1 MITLYLKTRKK
12 MKTRLVLVIALA
24 ISSVAFAQKKEVK
37 AIEKA
42 IKSGSYGEA
51 KTLVASASGLVS
63 QMDEKTK
70 EKFMLLKGQA
80 YLGVDNKELAD
91 LEKAADAFKALEGT
105 KYEQD
110 GKNGLNNVVSAL
122 VNGAVDDQ
130 NSENY
135 GNAAMKLEKAY
146 NFKKSDTIYL
156 YYAASNA
163 INGKDYDNALRY
175 YTALKDLNFQGRE
188 TILAATN
195 VETGEQENF
204 SNSNE
209 REIAIL
215 AKTHVK
221 PETIYSEPKSAEIA
235 KNIALI
241 YISQGKN
248 EEALAAMADARSE
261 NPDDILLMRSEADIY
276 LKMGKMDRYQA
287 VIEQVLDKDP
297 DNPELY
303 YNLGVSADQQGD
315 KDQAI
320 KYYKKATELKSDY
333 AAAYNNIA
341 VLILSKERAIVDM
354 MNSLGTS
361 KADYAKY
368 DALKLDRESVYR
380 EAMPYLEKALESRKD
395 YLDVARSLQGIYS
408 QLGMD
413 SKADAMKVR
422 IEQIESG
429 K

>member
-1 MITLYLKTRKK
+1 MKILYLNTNKT

-24 ISSVAFAQKKEVK
+24 ISSMAFAQKKEVK

-42 IKSGSYGEA
+42 IKTGSYGEA
-51 KTLVASASGLVS
+51 KNLVAVADALVS

-80 YLGVDNKELAD
+80 YLGVDNKDVAD
-91 LEKAADAFKALEGT
+91 LEKAAEAFKALEGT

-110 GKNGLNNVVSAL
+110 GKDGVSNVVAAL
-122 VNGAVDDQ
+122 VNGAVADQ
-130 NSENY
+130 NSEDY
-135 GNAAMKLEKAY
+135 GAASSKLEQAY
-146 NFKKSDTIYL
+146 NFRKSDTIYL

-163 INGKDYDNALRY
+163 VNGKDYDNALRY
-175 YTALKDLNFQGRE
+175 YTTLKDMNFKGME
-188 TILAATN
+188 TKYYATN
-195 VETGEQENF
+195 ATSGDEEEFLDKQE
-204 SNSNE
+204 
-209 REIAIL
+209 RDL
-215 AKTHVK
+215 LVLGKTHINPK
-221 PETIYSEPKSAEIA
+221 EKMTDSKSAEIA

-241 YISQGKN
+241 YMSQGKN
-248 EEALAAMADARSE
+248 DEALAAMADARLE

-276 LKMGKMDRYQA
+276 LKMGKMDKYQA
-287 VIEQVLDKDP
+287 VIEQVLEKDP

-303 YNLGVSADQQGD
+303 YNLGVSADQQGN

-320 KYYKKATELKSDY
+320 SYYKRATELKSDY

-341 VLILSKERAIVDM
+341 VLILSRERAIVDE
-354 MNSLGTS
+354 MNALGTS
-361 KADYAKY
+361 KADNAKY
-368 DALKLDRESVYR
+368 DALKIDRENVYR
-380 EAMPYLEKALESRKD
+380 EAMPYLEKALQARED
-395 YLDVARSLQGIYS
+395 YLDVARSLQGIYY

-422 IEQIESG
+422 IEAMESG

>member
-1 MITLYLKTRKK
+1 
-12 MKTRLVLVIALA
+12 MKTKFVLVIALA
-24 ISSVAFAQKKEVK
+24 LSTVAFAQKKEVK

-42 IKSGSYGEA
+42 IKTGSYGEA
-51 KTLVASASGLVS
+51 KNLVAAAGGLVS
-63 QMDEKTK
+63 QMDDKTK

-80 YLGVDNKELAD
+80 YLGVDNKEIAD
-91 LEKAADAFKALEGT
+91 LEKAADAFSALEGT

-110 GKNGLNNVVSAL
+110 GKDGLSNVVAAL
-122 VNGAVDDQ
+122 INGAVADQ
-130 NSENY
+130 NAEQYS
-135 GNAAMKLEKAY
+135 AAAIKLERAY

-163 INGKDYDNALRY
+163 INGKDYD
-175 YTALKDLNFQGRE
+175 TALKYYTTLKDMKFQGKE
-188 TILAATN
+188 SILAATN
-195 VETGEQENF
+195 VETGERDEF

-248 EEALAAMADARSE
+248 DEALAAMADARSE

-276 LKMGKMDRYQA
+276 LKMNKMDKYQE
-287 VIEQVLDKDP
+287 VIEDVLKKEP

-303 YNLGVSADQQGD
+303 YNLGVSADQQGN
-315 KDQAI
+315 KEQAI
-320 KYYKKATELKSDY
+320 TYYKKATELKSDY

-341 VLILSKERAIVDM
+341 VLILAKEKLIVDQ
-354 MNSLGTS
+354 MNALGTS
-361 KADYAKY
+361 KSDFAKY
-368 DALKLDRESVYR
+368 DALKLDREGVYR
-380 EAMPYLEKALESRKD
+380 EAMPYLEKALESRSSNI
-395 YLDVARSLQGIYS
+395 DVARSLQGIYS

-413 SKADAMKVR
+413 SKADAMKVK
-422 IEQIESG
+422 IEELESG